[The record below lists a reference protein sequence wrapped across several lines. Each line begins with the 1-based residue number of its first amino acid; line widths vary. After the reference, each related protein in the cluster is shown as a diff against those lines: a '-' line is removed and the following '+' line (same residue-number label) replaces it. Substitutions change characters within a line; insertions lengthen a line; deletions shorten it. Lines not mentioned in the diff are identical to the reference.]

1 MAYGMNERIQKLRE
15 ESVTATP
22 RISIERATLV
32 TEAYKKYSGRV
43 SIPVLRALTFKYLC
57 ENKTICINDGEL
69 IVGERGT
76 APQST
81 PNFPELCCHT
91 LEDFEI
97 MHNREKISFKVD
109 EEARKI
115 QEEVII
121 PYWKGKSIRDLMF
134 DQMTQEWKDC
144 YEAGIFTEFMEQRS
158 PGHTVEDG
166 KIYQKGFLDFKKE
179 IESEIEKLDFINDPE
194 AYDKQEQLK
203 AMAISCDAII
213 RFAERHAEKAE
224 ELAKNEADPV
234 RKKELEE
241 IAQVC
246 RYVPAHAPR
255 TFREALQMYWF
266 VHLSVITELNTWDSF
281 NPGKLD
287 QHLYPFYKKE
297 IEAGSLR
304 RNQAKEL
311 LECFWIKFN
320 NQPAPPKVGITLE
333 ESATYTDFCNIN
345 IGGITPDGKD
355 GVNDVSYLL
364 LEIIEDMRILQ
375 PSTNVQISRKNP
387 DHFVIEAA
395 RVIRE
400 GMGFPSVFNTDAVVK
415 ELLRQG
421 KSIEDARCGGTSGC
435 VEVGCFGKEAYIL
448 TGYFNLVK
456 VLEITINNGFDPR
469 TGKRIGIETCNPT
482 KFESFDELMDAFSK
496 QLHHFVDIKV
506 RGNNVIERLYAKY
519 MPATFLSIIIDD
531 CIKKGKDYN
540 AGGARYN
547 SRYIQAVGIGS
558 ITDSL
563 SSIKYHVFDKKNLS
577 FEKLMDILKAN
588 FKGYEKER
596 LLLLNKTPK
605 YGNDDDY
612 ADDIMLKVFNT
623 AHDEINDRPTVNGGR
638 YRIEMLPTTCHV
650 YFGAVCGA
658 MPDGRKAGLPL
669 SEGISPVQG
678 TDKKGP
684 TAVIKSASKMD
695 HLKTGGTLLNQKF
708 TPKIVEGE
716 DGLKNMKDL
725 VRAYFKLDGH
735 HIQFN
740 IVNGDILREAQ
751 KNPEKYNN
759 LIVRV
764 AGYSDYF
771 NNLNKDLQDEI
782 IERTEHKS
790 F

>member
-1 MAYGMNERIQKLRE
+1 MAENE
-15 ESVTATP
+15 
-22 RISIERATLV
+22 
-32 TEAYKKYSGRV
+32 
-43 SIPVLRALTFKYLC
+43 
-57 ENKTICINDGEL
+57 D
-69 IVGERGT
+69 
-76 APQST
+76 
-81 PNFPELCCHT
+81 
-91 LEDFEI
+91 
-97 MHNREKISFKVD
+97 
-109 EEARKI
+109 
-115 QEEVII
+115 
-121 PYWKGKSIRDLMF
+121 
-134 DQMTQEWKDC
+134 
-144 YEAGIFTEFMEQRS
+144 
-158 PGHTVEDG
+158 
-166 KIYQKGFLDFKKE
+166 
-179 IESEIEKLDFINDPE
+179 
-194 AYDKQEQLK
+194 
-203 AMAISCDAII
+203 
-213 RFAERHAEKAE
+213 
-224 ELAKNEADPV
+224 DPV

-241 IAQVC
+241 IAEVC

-266 VHLSVITELNTWDSF
+266 VHLGIITELNTWDSF
-281 NPGKLD
+281 CPGKLD
-287 QHLYPFYKKE
+287 QHLYPFYRKE
-297 IEAGSLR
+297 LEAGSLN
-304 RNQAKEL
+304 RNKAKEL

-333 ESATYTDFCNIN
+333 ESGTYTDFCNIN
-345 IGGITPDGKD
+345 IGGITPDGAD

-364 LEIIEDMRILQ
+364 LDIIKDMRILQ

-387 DHFVIEAA
+387 DRFVIEAA

-448 TGYFNLVK
+448 TGYFNFVK
-456 VLEITINNGFDPR
+456 VLEITLHNGVDPR
-469 TGKRIGIETCNPT
+469 TGKKIGIETGDPT
-482 KFESFDELMDAFSK
+482 KFETFDELLDAFRD

-519 MPATFLSIIIDD
+519 MPATFMSIIIDD

-563 SSIKYHVFDKKNLS
+563 SAIKYHVFDNDNMS
-577 FEKLMDILKAN
+577 FKKLMEVIDAD
-588 FKGYEKER
+588 FEGYERER
-596 LLLLNKTPK
+596 LIFLNKTPK
-605 YGNDDDY
+605 YGNDDEY
-612 ADDIMLKVFNT
+612 ADEIMLRVFNIG
-623 AHDEINDRPTVNGGR
+623 HDEINDRPTVNGGR

-658 MPDGRKAGLPL
+658 MPDGRRAGIPL

-678 TDKKGP
+678 ADKKGP

-708 TPKIVEGE
+708 TPEIVEGE
-716 DGLKNMKDL
+716 DGLKNMKSL
-725 VRAYFKLDGH
+725 IRAYFKLDGH

-740 IVNGDILREAQ
+740 IVRGDILREAQ

-782 IERTEHKS
+782 IQRTEHKS